1 MQGGWVYILTNQP
14 FGPLYTGVTSDLGR
28 RMAAHRARQGSAFAA
43 KYGLTRLVWVEH
55 HPDIVTAIK
64 REKSI
69 KRWRRAWKL
78 NVIEAMNPR
87 WVDLTDQLP

>member
-1 MQGGWVYILTNQP
+1 MQGGSVYILTNQP
-14 FGPLYTGVTSDLGR
+14 FGPLYTGVTSDLRR
-28 RMAAHRARQGSAFAA
+28 RMADHRARHGSAFAA
-43 KYGLTRLVWVEH
+43 KYGLIRLVWVEH
-55 HPDIVTAIK
+55 HPDIVTAIR

-87 WVDLTDQLP
+87 WLDLTDQLP